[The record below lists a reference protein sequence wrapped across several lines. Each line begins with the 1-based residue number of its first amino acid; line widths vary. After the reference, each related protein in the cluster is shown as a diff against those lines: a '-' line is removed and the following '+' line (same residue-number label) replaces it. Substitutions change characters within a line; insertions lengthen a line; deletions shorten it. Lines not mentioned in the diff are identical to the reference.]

1 MRPNFYLMK
10 ATVSGALGGLLFGFD
25 TAVIAGAMDALT
37 RLYHLTDTTQGITVF
52 TAVAGTVVGAMSAGA
67 IGQKLGGRET
77 LRITAVFYVISA
89 IGCMLAWNWDAL
101 LVFRF
106 LGGLGIGASSVLG
119 PVYITEL
126 APAKWRGRMV
136 GTFQVNVVI
145 GILLA
150 YASNFAIRTL
160 HLGAWE
166 WRVQLGVAAIPAVLF
181 LILLFGIPR
190 SPRWSVSKDR
200 IDEAMHVLKM
210 MGDPDPAAELADIK
224 LALKESHAVANEPVF
239 QWKYRYPLFL
249 AITIG
254 AFNQLAGINAILYY
268 LNNIFA
274 SAGFSQMSGDL
285 QSIAIGA
292 TNLVFTLVGMTLI
305 DRLGRKTL
313 LLIGAAGCAAC
324 LGGVAYVF
332 LTNSHQAALLGLLVV
347 YIAFFA
353 VSQGAVIWV
362 YIGEVFPNVVR
373 NKGQSVGNSS
383 HWIMNAAIAL
393 VFPIL
398 AAKSGGAPFV
408 FFAVM
413 TLVQFVTV
421 LFFYPETKGQTLEAL
436 QRRLTLPDSA
446 DEGLVEPS
454 IWSFRGRIPR
464 RDYWIRL
471 GALALLFA
479 LIRGLTN
486 LISVEWFA
494 VIFSVAAGLFGL
506 ATQVK
511 RWHDL
516 DLSGGMVLLNLTVVF
531 LPVALI
537 WQGFFRGTAGPN
549 RFGADPTHEE

>member
-1 MRPNFYLMK
+1 MKPNFYLMK

-25 TAVIAGAMDALT
+25 TAVIAGVIDAVT
-37 RLYHLTDTTQGITVF
+37 RLYHLTDTTKGVTVF
-52 TAVAGTVVGAMSAGA
+52 SAVLGTVIGALFAGV
-67 IGQKLGGRET
+67 IGEKFGGRET
-77 LRITAVFYVISA
+77 LRITAILYVISA
-89 IGCMLAWNWDAL
+89 IGCCFAWDWYSLLA
-101 LVFRF
+101 FR
-106 LGGLGIGASSVLG
+106 LIGGLGIGASSVLG

-136 GTFQVNVVI
+136 GTFQINVVI

-150 YASNFAIRTL
+150 YASNFGIREL

-166 WRVQLGVAAIPAVLF
+166 WRTQLGVAAIPAVAF

-190 SPRWSVSKDR
+190 SPRWSVSKSR
-200 IDEAMHVLKM
+200 IDEALAVLKL
-210 MGDPDPAAELADIK
+210 MGDPDPDAELADIQ

-239 QWKYRYPLFL
+239 RWKYRYPLFL

-268 LNNIFA
+268 LNSIFS
-274 SAGFSQMSGDL
+274 SAGFSQLSGDL

-292 TNLVFTLVGMTLI
+292 TNLIFTLIGMTLI

-313 LLIGAAGCAAC
+313 LLIGAAGDAAC
-324 LGGVAYVF
+324 LAGVAFVF
-332 LTNSHQAALLGLLVV
+332 LTNSHHAALLPLLVV

-413 TLVQFVTV
+413 TVVQFLVV
-421 LFFYPETKGQTLEAL
+421 LFIYPETKGQTLESL
-436 QRRLTLPDSA
+436 QRRL
-446 DEGLVEPS
+446 V
-454 IWSFRGRIPR
+454 R
-464 RDYWIRL
+464 
-471 GALALLFA
+471 
-479 LIRGLTN
+479 
-486 LISVEWFA
+486 
-494 VIFSVAAGLFGL
+494 
-506 ATQVK
+506 
-511 RWHDL
+511 H
-516 DLSGGMVLLNLTVVF
+516 
-531 LPVALI
+531 
-537 WQGFFRGTAGPN
+537 
-549 RFGADPTHEE
+549 

>member
-10 ATVSGALGGLLFGFD
+10 ATISGALGGLLFGFD
-25 TAVIAGAMDALT
+25 TAVIAGAIDALT
-37 RLYHLTDTTQGITVF
+37 RLYHLTDFTQGITVF

-89 IGCMLAWNWDAL
+89 LGCMLAWNWDSL
-101 LVFRF
+101 LAFRF

-136 GTFQVNVVI
+136 GTFQVNVVL

-210 MGDPDPAAELADIK
+210 MGDPDPETELADIRQ
-224 LALKESHAVANEPVF
+224 ALQESHAVANEPVF

-274 SAGFSQMSGDL
+274 SAGFTQLSGDL
-285 QSIAIGA
+285 QAIAIGA
-292 TNLVFTLVGMTLI
+292 TNLVFTLLGMTLI

-313 LLIGAAGCAAC
+313 LLIGAAGTAAC
-324 LGGVAYVF
+324 LAGVAYVF
-332 LTNSHQAALLGLLVV
+332 LTQSHQSALLWLLIV

-413 TLVQFVTV
+413 TVVQFIVV
-421 LFFYPETKGQTLEAL
+421 LLFYPETKGQTLEAL
-436 QRRLTLPDSA
+436 QRRL
-446 DEGLVEPS
+446 
-454 IWSFRGRIPR
+454 
-464 RDYWIRL
+464 
-471 GALALLFA
+471 
-479 LIRGLTN
+479 
-486 LISVEWFA
+486 
-494 VIFSVAAGLFGL
+494 
-506 ATQVK
+506 VK
-511 RWHDL
+511 
-516 DLSGGMVLLNLTVVF
+516 G
-531 LPVALI
+531 
-537 WQGFFRGTAGPN
+537 
-549 RFGADPTHEE
+549 